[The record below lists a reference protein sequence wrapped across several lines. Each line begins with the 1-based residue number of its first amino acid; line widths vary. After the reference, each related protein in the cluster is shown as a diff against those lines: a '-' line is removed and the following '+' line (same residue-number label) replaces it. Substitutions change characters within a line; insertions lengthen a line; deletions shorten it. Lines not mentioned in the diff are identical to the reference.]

1 MQDVPTERRSA
12 QRLPMTLL
20 MRVCPSPQAPQ
31 GEDTI
36 TKDVSTKGVF
46 FYTSATWSQAS
57 EIEFVLALPPT
68 GTQVRY
74 KGRVVRV
81 ESFRDGTFG
90 VAVATDAYEYVGET

>member
-1 MQDVPTERRSA
+1 VERRRT
-12 QRLPMTLL
+12 QRLPLTLL
-20 MRVCPSPQAPQ
+20 MRVCPSPHLPD

-46 FYTSATWSQAS
+46 FYTSTDLGQAS

-74 KGRVVRV
+74 KGKVVRV
-81 ESFRDGTFG
+81 EPYRDGTFG
-90 VAVATDAYEYVGET
+90 VGVATEAYEYVANA

>member
-1 MQDVPTERRSA
+1 MPDIPTERRSA

-20 MRVCPSPQAPQ
+20 MRVSPSPRTPN

-46 FYTSATWSQAS
+46 FYSSTAWSQD
-57 EIEFVLALPPT
+57 EKIEFLLALPPT

-81 ESFRDGTFG
+81 EPYRGGTFG
-90 VAVATDAYEYVGET
+90 VAVATEAYEYVGNA